1 MDQQAR
7 GDHRHP
13 TVVTL
18 TPVGKHGLD
27 KAAAWQARY
36 QLTLWC
42 EHADHRTLAA
52 LGITLGSSYG

>member
-1 MDQQAR
+1 LC
-7 GDHRHP
+7 
-13 TVVTL
+13 TL

-27 KAAAWQARY
+27 KAAALKDRY

-42 EHADHRTLAA
+42 GHGDQPAALAA